1 MLHFASRGWVC
12 FAPNYRLS
20 PRATWPAHIVDVK
33 RALAWI
39 REHGAE
45 YGADPGFV
53 VVTGGSAG
61 GHLAALLA
69 TTPGERSFQ
78 PGFEE
83 ADTSVQAAAPYYG
96 VYDFT
101 SEGKGRGGRSR
112 LRFIERVVMKSKLAE
127 ARAEFENAS
136 PLYQAG
142 PDAPPFFVIHG
153 HHDSL
158 VPVEEARAFVERLRE
173 VSGAPVVYAELPGA
187 QHAFDVFPSIR
198 AAHVIRAVERFA
210 DFVYSTRYTK
220 AHAEP
225 EEEPTAARPV
235 AL

>member
-1 MLHFASRGWVC
+1 MHLAANGWVG
-12 FAPNYRLS
+12 FNVDYRLS
-20 PRATWPAHIVDVK
+20 PWATWPAQIVDVK
-33 RALAWI
+33 RAIAFA
-39 REHGAE
+39 REN
-45 YGADPGFV
+45 ADEWGVDPSFV
-53 VVTGGSAG
+53 AITGGSAG
-61 GHLAALLA
+61 GHLSALAAL
-69 TTPGERSFQ
+69 TPGDPEFQ

-198 AAHVIRAVERFA
+198 TAHVIRAVERFA
-210 DFVYSTRYTK
+210 DFVYSTRYMK
-220 AHAEP
+220 AHAET